1 MAEVVSINISEVR
14 GIQKHEV
21 PEAYFKADWGIEGDA
36 HAGNWHR
43 QVSLLGEES
52 VAHMQE
58 KIDLKLQH
66 GAFAENVLVRGI
78 TVYKLPVG
86 TKLRIGEALTEVT
99 QIGKECHQDC
109 AIRKATGDCVMPR
122 EGVFVKVLK
131 SGRVRPGDSIEIT
144 E

>member
-52 VAHMQE
+52 VAHM
-58 KIDLKLQH
+58 KRYRNSSFSSIAKRTYDIPKSSP
-66 GAFAENVLVRGI
+66 AEPCRSSSRVKYRTARVVSSERSSSI
-78 TVYKLPVG
+78 P
-86 TKLRIGEALTEVT
+86 
-99 QIGKECHQDC
+99 GKD
-109 AIRKATGDCVMPR
+109 R
-122 EGVFVKVLK
+122 
-131 SGRVRPGDSIEIT
+131 
-144 E
+144 